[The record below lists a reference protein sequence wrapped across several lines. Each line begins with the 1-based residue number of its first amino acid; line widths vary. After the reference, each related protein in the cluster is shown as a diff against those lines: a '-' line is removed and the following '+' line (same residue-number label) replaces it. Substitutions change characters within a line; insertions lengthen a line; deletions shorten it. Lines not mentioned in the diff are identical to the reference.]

1 VATEL
6 RDRLQEALGG
16 VYVLEREL
24 GGGGMSRVFVARDDA
39 LGRRIVVKVLPP
51 EMAAAVNVERFRR
64 EIQLA
69 ASLLHPHII
78 PLLSAGETLGIPY
91 FTMPFVEGESLR
103 ARLGRDG
110 PLPVAE
116 AVRLA
121 IEVAHALDYAHRC
134 GTVHRDIKPDNVL
147 AHDGHAFVTD
157 FGIAR
162 AISAA
167 ATGPALTLV
176 GMAIGTPAYMSPE
189 QGAGEFEIDGRSDIY
204 SLGCVLYEMLAGR
217 TPFGGMGAE
226 AMLMMHRGAPVPSV
240 RAMRHEVPEAIDLAV
255 AKALAKDPAQR
266 FRTAAAFA
274 AALEA
279 PHTTYVAAATPRS
292 AGTVARAPS
301 GDSSAQ
307 GRFVAVLPFA
317 NMSADPENEYF
328 SDGITEDITAQLA
341 KIQGLRVMSRTTMM
355 RYKTRP
361 SSIPEMARELGVSH
375 VLEGSVRRAG
385 SRLRIVAQLIDARSD
400 EHLWAETWDRD
411 LTDVFAIQS
420 EVAECIAHC
429 LHARLSTA
437 ERSRLF
443 RKPTEDIEAYNL
455 YLLGRHHYNKVTA
468 ADFDR
473 ALEYFRRAVELDP
486 TFSRAYGA
494 LAEAMMYR
502 GNGYWGVRPHDAY
515 PEGFA
520 MATRALALDPDSAE
534 AHGFLST
541 YHDWYRYDWE
551 AGGAEVARALELN
564 PSSPMIRLYS
574 AMHLCALGRFD
585 EAIAQRDVACQL
597 DPSAMV
603 IRGNATWILYLAG
616 RMPQALAE
624 CRSLRQM
631 EPASAYGAFSHG
643 LVAAQAGEP
652 REAVAAIRD
661 GVRLTDGASLYL
673 VMLAYACAVAGE
685 HAESRSILAQLEKRA
700 ETEFVWPM
708 GLAFAHAHLGDES
721 VALGF
726 LERAYEERVGWMLM
740 IAREPALDVLR
751 GTSRFQSLARRIGP
765 A

>member
-24 GGGGMSRVFVARDDA
+24 GGAGMSRVFVARDDA

-103 ARLGRDG
+103 ARLMRDG
-110 PLPVAE
+110 PLPVGE

-121 IEVAHALDYAHRC
+121 CEVARALDYAHRR
-134 GTVHRDIKPDNVL
+134 GVVHRDIKPDNVL
-147 AHDGHAFVTD
+147 AHDGHALVTD

-167 ATGPALTLV
+167 ATGGGPALTMV

-189 QGAGEFEIDGRSDIY
+189 QGAGELEIDGRADIY
-204 SLGCVLYEMLAGR
+204 ALGCVLYEMLTGR

-226 AMLMMHRGAPVPSV
+226 TLAMMHRHAPVPSV
-240 RAMRHEVPEAIDLAV
+240 RALRDDVPLGVDRAIAR
-255 AKALAKDPAQR
+255 ALAKEPAER
-266 FRTAAAFA
+266 FASAADFA
-274 AALEA
+274 TALEETRDA
-279 PHTTYVAAATPRS
+279 PGAPMTPRS
-292 AGTVARAPS
+292 SMTAARTSTPDNS
-301 GDSSAQ
+301 EH
-307 GRFVAVLPFA
+307 RFIAVLPFA
-317 NMSADPENEYF
+317 NMSPDPENEYF
-328 SDGITEDITAQLA
+328 SDGITEDITAQLTRI
-341 KIQGLRVMSRTTMM
+341 KGLRVMSRTSMM
-355 RYKTRP
+355 RYKKRP
-361 SSIPEMARELGVSH
+361 DSIPEMGRELGVSH

-400 EHLWAETWDRD
+400 EHMWAETWDRE

-455 YLLGRHHYNKVTA
+455 YLQGRHHYNKVSA
-468 ADFDR
+468 PDFD
-473 ALEYFRRAVELDP
+473 LAVKYLRQAVARDP
-486 TFSRAYGA
+486 RFARAYGA

-502 GNGYWGVRPHDAY
+502 GNGYWGVRPRDTF
-515 PEGFA
+515 PEGFVL
-520 MATRALALDPDSAE
+520 ATKALSIDPDSAE
-534 AHGFLST
+534 GHAFLSI
-541 YHDWYRYDWE
+541 YHDWYEYDWE
-551 AGGAEVARALELN
+551 AGNTEIERAVELN
-564 PSSPMIRLYS
+564 PSSPMIHLYY

-585 EAIAQRDVACQL
+585 EAMVHRDAACQL

-616 RMPQALAE
+616 RMEQALAE

-631 EPASAYGAFSHG
+631 EPTSAYGAFSHG
-643 LVAAQAGEP
+643 LVAAQAGVP
-652 REAVAAIRD
+652 KEAVAAFRD
-661 GVRLTDGASLYL
+661 GVVLSQRASLYL

-685 HAESRSILAQLEKRA
+685 HDEARSLLAELAARA

-708 GLAFAHAHLGDES
+708 GLAFAYAHLGDES
-721 VALGF
+721 VALDH
-726 LERAYEERVGWMLM
+726 LERAYDERVGWMLM
-740 IAREPALDVLR
+740 IGREPALDVLR
-751 GTSRFQSLARRIGP
+751 GTPRFAALARKIGP
-765 A
+765 

>member
-1 VATEL
+1 MATEL

-24 GGGGMSRVFVARDDA
+24 GGAGMSRVFVARDDA

-91 FTMPFVEGESLR
+91 FTMPYVEGESLR
-103 ARLGRDG
+103 ARVRRDG
-110 PLPVAE
+110 ALPVAE

-121 IEVAHALDYAHRC
+121 CEVARALDYAHRR
-134 GTVHRDIKPDNVL
+134 GVVHRDIKPDNVL
-147 AHDGHAFVTD
+147 AHDGHALVTD

-167 ATGPALTLV
+167 ATGPALTIV

-189 QGAGEFEIDGRSDIY
+189 QGAGELEIDGRTDIY
-204 SLGCVLYEMLAGR
+204 ALGCVLYEMLTGR

-226 AMLMMHRGAPVPSV
+226 AMAMMHQNAPVPSV
-240 RAMRHEVPEAIDLAV
+240 RAMRADVPLGVDRAV
-255 AKALAKDPAQR
+255 ARALAKGPGER
-266 FRTAAAFA
+266 FASAADFA
-274 AALEA
+274 AALEESR
-279 PHTTYVAAATPRS
+279 VATAATTPRS
-292 AGTVARAPS
+292 SMTAVGATLSSIRSAR
-301 GDSSAQ
+301 
-307 GRFVAVLPFA
+307 RFIAVLPFA
-317 NMSADPENEYF
+317 NMSPDPENEYF
-328 SDGITEDITAQLA
+328 SDGITEDITAQLT
-341 KIQGLRVMSRTTMM
+341 KIRGLRVMSRTSMM
-355 RYKTRP
+355 RYKKRP
-361 SSIPEMARELGVSH
+361 DSIPEMGRELGVSH

-385 SRLRIVAQLIDARSD
+385 SRLRIVAQLIDASSD

-411 LTDVFAIQS
+411 MTDVFAIQS

-455 YLLGRHHYNKVTA
+455 YLLGRHHYAKVSA
-468 ADFDR
+468 SDFDL
-473 ALEYFRRAVELDP
+473 AVGFFRQAIARDP
-486 TFSRAYGA
+486 HFARAYGA

-502 GNGYWGVRPHDAY
+502 GNGYWGVRPHDTF

-520 MATRALALDPDSAE
+520 MASRALELDPDSAE
-534 AHGFLST
+534 AHAFLSL
-541 YHDWYRYDWE
+541 YHDWYRYQWDE
-551 AGGAEVARALELN
+551 GGREIERAVELN
-564 PSSPMIRLYS
+564 PSSPMIRLYY
-574 AMHLCALGRFD
+574 AMHLCAVGRFD
-585 EAIAQRDVACQL
+585 DAVAHRDTACQL

-616 RMPQALAE
+616 RMEQALAE

-631 EPASAYGAFSHG
+631 EPTSAYGAFSHG
-643 LVAAQAGEP
+643 LVAARAGVPE
-652 REAVAAIRD
+652 EAVAAFRD
-661 GVRLTDGASLYL
+661 GVVLSGRASLYL
-673 VMLAYACAVAGE
+673 VMLAYACAVVGE
-685 HAESRSILAQLEKRA
+685 HDEARSILAELATRA

-708 GLAFAHAHLGDES
+708 GLAFAHAHLGEEG
-721 VALGF
+721 VALDH

-740 IAREPALDVLR
+740 IGREPALDVLR
-751 GTSRFQSLARRIGP
+751 GTARFEALARKIGP
-765 A
+765 G